1 MPAAPAAP
9 PVLDPP
15 RFPADLRMT
24 RAEFDAASETTETR
38 VEWLGVTGETR
49 GGEPL
54 GAVRPVHGF
63 FDDGTPA
70 VATEAHDTIL
80 TNLFLELG
88 RDLDRGVWKLSSQ
101 DLELRTPSG
110 RGRFTDV
117 MLTPEPAVRVPHPQ
131 NRRLALT
138 NAAVVF
144 EILSDST
151 EAVDLGEKRAD
162 YLSAPSVT
170 DYVIFDQDEPLAL
183 HHTRADPPAAAEW
196 RVRRVEGLAATVT
209 LAAPAVALPLAAVY
223 ARVFDA
229 AAGDPA

>member
-1 MPAAPAAP
+1 MSVAPAAP
-9 PVLDPP
+9 PALAPP

-24 RAEFDAASETTETR
+24 RAEFDAASENTETR
-38 VEWLGVTGETR
+38 VEWLGMTGETR

-80 TNLFLELG
+80 INLLFAVG
-88 RDLDRGVWKLSSQ
+88 AGLDRGVWKLSSQ

-110 RGRFTDV
+110 RGRFPDV
-117 MLTPEPAVRVPHPQ
+117 MLTPEPAVWVPHPR

-138 NAAVVF
+138 NAAIVF

-196 RVRRVEGLAATVT
+196 RVRRVDGLDQTVS
-209 LAAPAVALPLAAVY
+209 LAAPAVSLPLATIY
-223 ARVFDA
+223 ARAFDA
-229 AAGDPA
+229 AAG